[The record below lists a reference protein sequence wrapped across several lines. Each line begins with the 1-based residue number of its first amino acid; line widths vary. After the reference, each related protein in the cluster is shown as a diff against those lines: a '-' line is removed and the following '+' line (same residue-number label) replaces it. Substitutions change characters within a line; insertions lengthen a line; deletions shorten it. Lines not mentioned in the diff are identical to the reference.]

1 MHHFSNIKDVVAIDF
16 IKAYAEH
23 LKKSGKLE
31 IPEWVDTV
39 KTGMCKELAPL
50 NPDWIYIRA
59 AAIARK
65 VYLNN
70 GIGVMALRRA
80 YGDQYNKHYNPS
92 HRTLGS
98 GKVNRYI
105 LQQLEKMGIVAKI
118 QSGRSLTKEGRKDM
132 DKIAF
137 QVYKEHE
144 AKVTPMIL
152 MPMN

>member
-1 MHHFSNIKDVVAIDF
+1 MHHYSSVKDVVAIDF

-31 IPEWVDTV
+31 IPEWVDVV
-39 KTGMCKELAPL
+39 KTGKCKELSPMDP
-50 NPDWIYIRA
+50 NWFYVRA

-65 VYLNN
+65 VYLYN
-70 GIGVMALRRA
+70 GIGVLSLRRA
-80 YGDQYNKHYNPS
+80 YGGQDGKSYTPS
-92 HRTLGS
+92 KRSLGS
-98 GKVNRYI
+98 GKINRYI
-105 LQQLEKMGIVAKI
+105 LQQLEKMGYVAKLET
-118 QSGRSLTKEGRKDM
+118 GRTLTKEGRKDM

-152 MPMN
+152 MPLN